1 MPSHSHA
8 INWAWNGGQ
17 EGNGDWR
24 IIVQGKNV
32 APDSGTVEDASKA
45 IVSKKKGGGISR
57 EYATLYQMLH
67 LEKNSLINMSLEVFS
82 NGN

>member
-45 IVSKKKGGGISR
+45 IVSKKKGGGASH
-57 EYATLYQMLH
+57 E
-67 LEKNSLINMSLEVFS
+67 NMPPYIRCYTWRRTA
-82 NGN
+82 